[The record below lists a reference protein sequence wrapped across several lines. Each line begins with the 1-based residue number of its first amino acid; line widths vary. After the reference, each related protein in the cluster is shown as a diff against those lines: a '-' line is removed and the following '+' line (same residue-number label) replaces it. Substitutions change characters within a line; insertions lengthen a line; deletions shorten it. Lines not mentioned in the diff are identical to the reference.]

1 MEKIKQD
8 KTYIEF
14 LAEAISN
21 SLILFSLIKILIISN
36 INVSNLYYFL
46 ILIFTMAL
54 LLIKGVDLVIRIG
67 ITLFSLYIF
76 YFIELNNKEFFNAI
90 LSLSVIYLGL
100 YFMIRIGFFRKKIDT
115 KIIFNILALSLTI
128 KLLYNYF
135 YLIKS
140 VLNERNLFIFFIL
153 FIFLLTIPILEDVG
167 RLIISFFGSI
177 DIIIFLDKYLSLI
190 SIGIILISISIYF
203 SIIYKLRIR

>member
-14 LAEAISN
+14 LTETISN

-36 INVSNLYYFL
+36 INMSNLYYFL
-46 ILIFTMAL
+46 ILVFTMTL

-76 YFIELNNKEFFNAI
+76 YFIDLNNKELFNAI

-100 YFMIRIGFFRKKIDT
+100 YFMIRVGFFRKKIGSE
-115 KIIFNILALSLTI
+115 IIFNILALSLTI

-177 DIIIFLDKYLSLI
+177 DIIIFLNKYLSLI

>member
-1 MEKIKQD
+1 M
-8 KTYIEF
+8 T
-14 LAEAISN
+14 
-21 SLILFSLIKILIISN
+21 
-36 INVSNLYYFL
+36 
-46 ILIFTMAL
+46 L

-76 YFIELNNKEFFNAI
+76 YFIDLNNKELFNAI

-100 YFMIRIGFFRKKIDT
+100 YFMIRVGFFRKKIGSE
-115 KIIFNILALSLTI
+115 IIFNILALSLTI

-177 DIIIFLDKYLSLI
+177 DIIIFLNKYLSLI